1 MRPSFHPRLVN
12 GPFEDPAL
20 FIPFFFQKRALLFDM
35 GNLHGLAPKE
45 ILKLTH
51 GFVSHTHMDHF
62 AGFDTVLRTFLGR
75 QKAFHV
81 FGPPN
86 FLQNIEGK
94 LASYTWNLVENY
106 SYGFSLKA
114 TEVHPTYTI
123 SRVYDCKKGFKSNQA
138 QEEAPFD
145 GTLLSEPA
153 FSVHAIHL
161 NHKIPCLGFNL
172 KERFHVNIMKDRLKA
187 LKIPVGQW
195 LRRFKEALYDE
206 HDLQEEFQVVW
217 KEAGK
222 ERKLMFRLGDLANQ
236 IAHISPGQK
245 ITYIVDVLF
254 SPENAEKIIEFAR
267 NADHLFIEA
276 AFLDAELE
284 VARDKYHL
292 TAKQAGI
299 LARKAGVKQFTPFH
313 FSPRYVHAAHLL
325 QGEADRAFLGD
336 TRDQ

>member
-35 GNLHGLAPKE
+35 GDLHRLAPKE

-51 GFVSHTHMDHF
+51 GFVTHTHMDHF
-62 AGFDTVLRTFLGR
+62 AGFDTMLRTFLGR

-106 SYGFSLKA
+106 SHGFSVKA

-123 SRVYDCKKGFKSNQA
+123 SQVYDCKKGFKSNQA
-138 QEEAPFD
+138 QHKAPFD
-145 GTLLSEPA
+145 GTLLAEPA

-172 KERFHVNIMKDRLKA
+172 KERFHVNIMKDRLKR
-187 LKIPVGQW
+187 LKIPVGHW
-195 LRRFKEALYDE
+195 LRRFKEALYEE
-206 HDLQEEFQVVW
+206 HDLEEEFQVVW

-222 ERKLMFRLGDLANQ
+222 ERELTFCLGDLANQ

-254 SPENAEKIIEFAR
+254 SPENAEKIIDFAR

-284 VARDKYHL
+284 VARNKYHL
-292 TAKQAGI
+292 TAKQAGT
-299 LARKAGVKQFTPFH
+299 LARKAGAKQFTPFH
-313 FSPRYVHAAHLL
+313 FSPRYAHTAHLL
-325 QGEADRAFLGD
+325 QEEADRAFAGD